1 LPSPERRNFFWICV
15 LAGKSVSVKAM
26 KELKIGK
33 RVIRLPASRLLRT
46 ALGVGLVIGGLL
58 WFLPVVGLWML
69 PLGLAVLA
77 VDIPALRPLSRRIN
91 TWISRLVDRIWR
103 KK

>member
-1 LPSPERRNFFWICV
+1 
-15 LAGKSVSVKAM
+15 M

-33 RVIRLPASRLLRT
+33 HVIRLPASRLLRT
-46 ALGVGLVIGGLL
+46 VLGVALVIGGLL

-77 VDIPALRPLSRRIN
+77 VDIPALRPLSRRLN
-91 TWISRLVDRIWR
+91 AWISGLVGRIWR

>member
-1 LPSPERRNFFWICV
+1 
-15 LAGKSVSVKAM
+15 M

-46 ALGVGLVIGGLL
+46 VLGVALVIGGLL

-91 TWISRLVDRIWR
+91 AWISRLIDRFWR